1 MSTESVLSLSI
12 SVSLVRD
19 KNSDKIVS
27 SDLSSVR
34 IFSSLPSAIR
44 MEEKKDDYKLV
55 SSKSQL
61 TVLQQNNKRT

>member
-12 SVSLVRD
+12 SVSLVPD

-34 IFSSLPSAIR
+34 IFSSLPSATR

-61 TVLQQNNKRT
+61 TVRQQQ